1 MQVRHQRIKTFRSYA
16 LQMEHTSSGVICLD
30 HNELIRFSA
39 GAAADV
45 SICGDLT
52 VVSEK
57 INHLHDRVLVV
68 SGIAPFQKG
77 TVTFADQNSEI
88 SVELQFNAPQPAYV
102 AVIFGTDNG
111 NQLWDQ
117 PCWIV
122 RIKKQLN
129 LPLFATPALAVG
141 SRMVIPKDFLTD
153 HQLGDF
159 IAFTAEDYPREI
171 SPQDYQI
178 K

>member
-1 MQVRHQRIKTFRSYA
+1 MQVRHQRIKTFRRYA

-30 HNELIRFSA
+30 HNELIRFSVNA
-39 GAAADV
+39 EAEV
-45 SICGDLT
+45 TISGDLT
-52 VVSEK
+52 VVGDK

-68 SGIAPFQKG
+68 QGLAPFQKG
-77 TVTFADQNSEI
+77 TVTFAGQNSTI
-88 SVELQFNAPQPAYV
+88 IVELQFNAPQPAYV

-111 NQLWDQ
+111 NRLWDQ
-117 PCWIV
+117 PCWVV

-129 LPLFATPALAVG
+129 LPLFGASALAVG

-171 SPQDYQI
+171 SPQDYEI